1 MSMSLIAASQN
12 HSRSASARR
21 SSSAYEAMSCRTMN
35 CFRRLRAITS
45 SLGSQITSPMT
56 TGCIAPDSRVVM
68 PTLRTMEPLP
78 PDFARQLA
86 EVLEP
91 GAEGAAAQVI
101 KAAIRLDDARLSHFL
116 DLLAERIRASHRR
129 ITPAELR
136 GFLRA
141 STGAGPAGS

>member
-1 MSMSLIAASQN
+1 
-12 HSRSASARR
+12 
-21 SSSAYEAMSCRTMN
+21 
-35 CFRRLRAITS
+35 
-45 SLGSQITSPMT
+45 
-56 TGCIAPDSRVVM
+56 
-68 PTLRTMEPLP
+68 MEPLP

-91 GAEGAAAQVI
+91 GGEGAAAQVI

-116 DLLAERIRASHRR
+116 DLLAERIRASHKR

-141 STGAGPAGS
+141 STGAGPAGP